1 MEVTIIKGFVQF
13 AQKIVKSTSDILPF
27 PISLID
33 ENGYIIGSTNP
44 DRIGTVHP
52 PSKEA
57 LQKNT
62 VLIYDEE
69 KTKNMNN
76 VLPGVVIPLTF
87 ESKAVGVLGIIGPPE
102 QVKPYAYLVKNYVEM
117 MWQDAIRRQ
126 TKDLR
131 LKAAETFAQ
140 YVLLNDTHNQQTLE
154 QYCDMFQINYDSY
167 CFCIVIDIG
176 NALLKNTTIQHKVG
190 DIKAE
195 LLESTREAFHC
206 KQEDSLCTFLNSEK
220 IILLS
225 SALSEKAYIDRLHCF
240 EKQSLKLMAVLRSF
254 QIKHTAIAI
263 GSLSQTIAGI
273 DQSFREA
280 NSLIQYGEQLDISPK
295 IYSYHNWDL
304 LLGLLPEQMK
314 ADYKD
319 RLAFRLLPLLQD
331 KSASELAKTFITYCE
346 TNMNTSK
353 AAKKLFIH
361 RNTLIY
367 RLQKI
372 EEITSLDTK
381 SFEHCM
387 LLYLGLKRQFY

>member
-1 MEVTIIKGFVQF
+1 MAIIKGFVQF

-33 ENGYIIGSTNP
+33 ENGWIIGSTNP

-57 LQKNT
+57 LKKNT

-87 ESKAVGVLGIIGPPE
+87 ENKAVGVLGIIGPPE
-102 QVKPYAYLVKNYVEM
+102 QVKPYAYLVKSYVEI
-117 MWQDAIRRQ
+117 MWQDAIHRQ
-126 TKDLR
+126 TKELSV
-131 LKAAETFAQ
+131 KAAETFAQ

-154 QYCDMFQINYDSY
+154 QYCDMFQINYNSNW
-167 CFCIVIDIG
+167 FCIVIDIG
-176 NALLKNTTIQHKVG
+176 NALLKNTSIHHNVG

-195 LLESTREAFHC
+195 LLESTRRVFLC
-206 KQEDSLCTFLNSEK
+206 KQDSLCTFLNSEK
-220 IILLS
+220 IILLTS
-225 SALSEKAYIDRLHCF
+225 VLSKEAYIDKLRCF
-240 EKQSLKLMAVLRSF
+240 EKLSLKLMTVLRSF
-254 QIKHTAIAI
+254 QIMHTSIAI

-273 DQSFREA
+273 YQSFREA
-280 NSLIQYGEQLDISPK
+280 NSLIQYGGQLDITPK
-295 IYSYHNWDL
+295 IYSYHDWKM
-304 LLGLLPEQMK
+304 LLGLLPEQVNAIYNDK
-314 ADYKD
+314 
-319 RLAFRLLPLLQD
+319 LAFRLSPLFQD
-331 KSASELAKTFITYCE
+331 KSASELAKTFMTYCE
-346 TNMNTSK
+346 ANMNTSK

-387 LLYLGLKRQFY
+387 LLYLGLKKHFS

>member
-44 DRIGTVHP
+44 DRIGTIHP

-87 ESKAVGVLGIIGPPE
+87 ENKAVGVLGIIGPPE
-102 QVKPYAYLVKNYVEM
+102 QVKPYAYLVKSYVEM
-117 MWQDAIRRQ
+117 MWQDAIHRQ

-154 QYCDMFQINYDSY
+154 QYCDMLQISY
-167 CFCIVIDIG
+167 SSKRFCIVIDIG
-176 NALLKNTTIQHKVG
+176 NALLKNTNIQNKIG
-190 DIKAE
+190 DFKAE
-195 LLESTREAFHC
+195 LLEATHESFQCMR
-206 KQEDSLCTFLNSEK
+206 DSLCTFLNSEK
-220 IILLS
+220 ITLLNS
-225 SALSEKAYIDRLHCF
+225 VKSEEAYVDTLQSF
-240 EKQSLKLMAVLRSF
+240 EKQSLKLMTVLRSF

-263 GSLSQTIAGI
+263 GSLSQTIADI
-273 DQSFREA
+273 HQSFQEA
-280 NSLIQYGEQLDISPK
+280 NSLIQYGEVLNISPK
-295 IYSYHNWDL
+295 IYSYHNWKM
-304 LLGLLPEQMK
+304 LLGLLPEK
-314 ADYKD
+314 IHTTYKD
-319 RLAFRLLPLLQD
+319 KLGYRLLPLLQD
-331 KSASELAKTFITYCE
+331 KSAAELAKTFITYCE
-346 TNMNTSK
+346 ANMNTSK

-387 LLYLGLKRQFY
+387 LLYLGLRKQFS